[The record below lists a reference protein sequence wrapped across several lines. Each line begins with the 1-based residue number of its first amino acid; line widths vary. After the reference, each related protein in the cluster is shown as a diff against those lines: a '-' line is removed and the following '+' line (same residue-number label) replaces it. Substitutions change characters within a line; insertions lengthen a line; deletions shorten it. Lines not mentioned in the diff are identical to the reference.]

1 MSAIKSDGC
10 SIPIDS
16 LMQPFAIGRGE
27 ADMAGIG
34 YAPCRTTVAEDIE
47 RGIDSLSDGQQSL
60 FYFALAAAV
69 FDLEWKAVAKL
80 IKGFHADALRVPAL
94 SIFAIEEPETVYRL
108 TICRESSAR
117 SGR

>member
-1 MSAIKSDGC
+1 LQIYSYTSFKACAMSAIKSDGC

-60 FYFALAAAV
+60 FISH
-69 FDLEWKAVAKL
+69 WQP
-80 IKGFHADALRVPAL
+80 R
-94 SIFAIEEPETVYRL
+94 SL
-108 TICRESSAR
+108 TSN
-117 SGR
+117 GRRWQN